1 MYLFTNYS
9 IWINPNEGIKLIVIH
24 SMVVFSIKQVY
35 NFDIMKIS
43 NLIFL
48 FMVKYDIE
56 RLVFNLQYDVVLKI
70 F

>member
-1 MYLFTNYS
+1 
-9 IWINPNEGIKLIVIH
+9 
-24 SMVVFSIKQVY
+24 MVVFSIKQVY